1 MPLRDIPSLGV
12 VASLGTFASA
22 FISRPIGALVFG
34 HFGDRIG
41 RKRVLVATLLL
52 MGVSTLGVGLIPGAT
67 TIGPAAPLLL
77 TLLRLA
83 QGFAVGGGWAGSAL
97 LTTEH
102 VPADKRGFYGM
113 FTQLGYGTAL
123 ILANLVFLVVYSMTP
138 ASSTAF
144 LDWAWRIPFVLS
156 AGLIVTAL
164 LVRRRVKETP
174 AFAEAPATAHSEVPI
189 KAMLREQRREFLLAA
204 GAVIG
209 VLALVY
215 EVGTFFTHYATAHLG
230 YSTDLVLLVG
240 ALGGLCTAGFV
251 AASATLSD
259 FYGRRAPI
267 TIGYALAVPWSLAV
281 FWLIETRS
289 DLLFGAAI
297 VLTYAIIG
305 VVLGPMTSFI
315 PETFA
320 MHYRYTGAA
329 LAHNIGGIL
338 GGGVPPVISEYLLR
352 AYGSWAIGLMLGGLS
367 LVSLVRVR
375 MLDETAPRQAL
386 RAHRRPVT
394 AKPEVHREASALL
407 DVEDA

>member
-1 MPLRDIPSLGV
+1 
-12 VASLGTFASA
+12 
-22 FISRPIGALVFG
+22 
-34 HFGDRIG
+34 
-41 RKRVLVATLLL
+41 
-52 MGVSTLGVGLIPGAT
+52 
-67 TIGPAAPLLL
+67 
-77 TLLRLA
+77 
-83 QGFAVGGGWAGSAL
+83 
-97 LTTEH
+97 
-102 VPADKRGFYGM
+102 
-113 FTQLGYGTAL
+113 
-123 ILANLVFLVVYSMTP
+123 
-138 ASSTAF
+138 
-144 LDWAWRIPFVLS
+144 
-156 AGLIVTAL
+156 
-164 LVRRRVKETP
+164 
-174 AFAEAPATAHSEVPI
+174 
-189 KAMLREQRREFLLAA
+189 MLREQRRQFLLAA

-240 ALGGLCTAGFV
+240 ALGGLCTAG
-251 AASATLSD
+251 
-259 FYGRRAPI
+259 
-267 TIGYALAVPWSLAV
+267 YALAVPWSLAV
-281 FWLIETRS
+281 FWLIETRN

-305 VVLGPMTSFI
+305 IVLGPMTSFI

-367 LVSLVRVR
+367 LVSLVCVR

-394 AKPEVHREASALL
+394 PKPEVHREASALL